1 MPQKIRWTE
10 AADALLVRLRHQE
23 GASWDR
29 IAGALGVSRNAA
41 LERGRRL
48 HVLLP
53 ERAAPAAARDERDR
67 PALPPG
73 HPASWGALIAGTVLE
88 GTPYPWP
95 IPGVPPL
102 PARAAGAAGAAN
114 PARAAA

>member
-10 AADALLVRLRHQE
+10 AADALLVHLRHHE

-29 IAGALGVSRNAA
+29 IADALGVSRNAA

-53 ERAAPAAARDERDR
+53 ERVAHAAVRNERDR

-73 HPASWGALIAGTVLE
+73 HPASWGALIAGTL
-88 GTPYPWP
+88 
-95 IPGVPPL
+95 
-102 PARAAGAAGAAN
+102 
-114 PARAAA
+114 